1 MGGSFHGELLV
12 ITRWYNGDNHSGIFF
27 MGMLH
32 QQYRFWVWHL
42 QFDEP
47 PNDRWIW
54 RCFKCGG
61 HSQNHRV
68 VLEFCGKCSPQTWR
82 PKKPKA
88 YPRISWRQHR
98 KTSYLGW
105 SIFWKTSFLHRFS
118 ELNLWISKKYA
129 HKGEFSAII
138 QSCLYQPMWRVH
150 QKSKGCFSITFRRTQ
165 WTTHWWG
172 LTAICDHLD
181 IWGGNHGRLHRFTLQ

>member
-1 MGGSFHGELLV
+1 ME
-12 ITRWYNGDNHSGIFF
+12 ITTRGYFF

-68 VLEFCGKCSPQTWR
+68 VLGFCGKCSPQTWQ

-88 YPRISWRQHR
+88 YPQIGWRQHR

-105 SIFWKTSFLHRFS
+105 SIFWRTSFLRRFS

-129 HKGEFSAII
+129 HKGEV
-138 QSCLYQPMWRVH
+138 QNQP
-150 QKSKGCFSITFRRTQ
+150 SGPSI
-165 WTTHWWG
+165 G
-172 LTAICDHLD
+172 VSPAICDHLD
-181 IWGGNHGRLHRFTLQ
+181 HLGMVTYGNHGRLWHSFTLQ